1 MISIKT
7 KHTKC
12 HVAGLI
18 EMQSAHASSI
28 PLEFLIDQVNESA
41 ISTIGSVVARIIAV
55 INDPDATA
63 KELVEIILTDPP
75 LAANVLRLVNSAYCA
90 PKNKIADIQQAVIF
104 IGFEALKELALNQ
117 KVCEI
122 FTRGVRINGY
132 SRERLWKHSVA
143 VALFGKMIYRREFAQ
158 RGENAYAV
166 GLLHDLGIII
176 EDQFC
181 NANLIQALE
190 TAWARNIALMEAEQ
204 KTAGYDHASIGKA
217 LAENWNLP
225 EEIALG
231 IGYHHNPAS
240 APDNAARFTR
250 VLHIANYCCQKN
262 DIGYCDAPQQD
273 EGLFTQCV
281 QALNIEPHALDLI
294 MQEVQQ
300 KITEMEAEGLL

>member
-1 MISIKT
+1 
-7 KHTKC
+7 
-12 HVAGLI
+12 
-18 EMQSAHASSI
+18 MQSAHASSI